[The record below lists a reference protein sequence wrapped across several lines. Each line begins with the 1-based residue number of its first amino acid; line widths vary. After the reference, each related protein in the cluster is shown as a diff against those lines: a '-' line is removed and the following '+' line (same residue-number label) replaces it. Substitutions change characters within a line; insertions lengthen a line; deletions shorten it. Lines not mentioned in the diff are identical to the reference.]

1 MTRTWLRLAAGLG
14 LSVLTCL
21 ALFGAGSAGAQ
32 TSSAVE
38 LSKHER
44 ALVAIAK
51 AKGEK
56 TVTLMIAS
64 NAKANGRV
72 ASALT
77 KLGATIGYREDSI
90 DYVRAAVPLEQ
101 LEAVLAVQDVLAVDV
116 DEEVPIEDPTPSGIA
131 PLIPRPAPNA
141 TTPRVN
147 AYMPT
152 QDTRAAQFVNAHPT
166 WDGRGVTIGIVD
178 TGISLDHPSLLS
190 TSTGEAKVVNWITG
204 TSPFDSGNALDPTW
218 LNMENQVTGPTFT
231 FDSKTFTAPAAGAFR
246 VAFFDEAHPRFGGE
260 YAVAG
265 PGPGGDLNRDGDK
278 VDKFYVL
285 WNPTSN
291 AVYVDVDQDNSF
303 ADEPAMTDYKVNRD
317 IRKFG
322 TDNPATAVKEEVP
335 FVVQTD
341 GKNKFVNIGIV
352 AGAHGSHVA
361 GITAGNA
368 FFGGQ
373 MSGAAPGAKIVSSRA
388 CLWLAGCFAHALNEG
403 MIEVAKQENVDVI
416 NMSIGGLPALNDGNN
431 ARCVTY
437 ARLIETYNVQMFIS
451 MGNDGPGVNTAG
463 DPGLCDKVVGVGASI
478 TKQTY
483 LDDYGIQK
491 SYQDSLLYFSSRGP
505 REDGGFQPL
514 IVAPGAAVSSTPM
527 WQPGVGLPYT
537 LPPGY
542 SLFNGTSMAAPQS
555 TGAAALLISAAK
567 ATNVQH
573 QPAQL
578 RQAITSTARY
588 ITEPENDGSTRLQAF
603 DQGNGLFNVEAAWT
617 TLSGA
622 AGGIKTVDITSSVAT
637 STVLGS
643 FLAIPNTGP
652 GIYDRESSLAIR
664 QYTFTRTSGGGGAI
678 TYNVSWLGGDGTFG
692 SAATISLA
700 RNQPTTLNVT
710 VNPLTPGVHSAILRL
725 DDPATA
731 GVDYATLNTVI
742 KPLDFAA
749 PTYAQ
754 TVSGD
759 IDIAQ
764 TEHHFFRVPTGTP
777 AFKVDMT
784 GGSAATGTGQ
794 MRFLRWTPWGLPA
807 DSNAVNNCYN
817 PPAAAGCGTGSPTS
831 RTAQDPI
838 PGVWEVSVDARR
850 SSDADNAPYS
860 ITGSLLGATV
870 SPDPDD
876 HASAAIGT
884 PIATSYT
891 ITNKFGAFTGRAVGT
906 SLGSARLGPFDI
918 ANHETQMYK
927 VDIPAGTTQLRAT
940 IGSPSDPAADLD
952 LFVLRPDGTTAGQAA
967 DGDSEES
974 VTINAPTGGE
984 LPVGTWTVVVDG
996 FAVPAGKTSYEYVDV
1011 FRKTPSFG
1019 SVSVTDANALRPAG
1033 STWTVPGSVKAD
1045 EAPVSGRVLV
1055 GNVEVRTSDN
1065 ILVGSGDVIVRSVT
1079 P

>member
-1 MTRTWLRLAAGLG
+1 VTRTWLRLAAGLG
-14 LSVLTCL
+14 LGVLACL
-21 ALFGAGSAGAQ
+21 ALFGAGSAGAA
-32 TSSAVE
+32 SPAIE

-44 ALVAIAK
+44 ALVALAK
-51 AKGEK
+51 ARGE
-56 TVTLMIAS
+56 TTITLIIAS
-64 NAKANGRV
+64 KGKANGRV
-72 ASALT
+72 VSELT

-90 DYVRAAVPLEQ
+90 DYVRAAVPLDK
-101 LEAVLAVQDVLAVDV
+101 LEAVLAVQDLFAVDV
-116 DEEVPIEDPTPSGIA
+116 DEEVPVGDPTPTGIA
-131 PLIPRPAPNA
+131 PIIPRPAPNA
-141 TTPRVN
+141 ATPREN

-178 TGISLDHPSLLS
+178 TGVSLDHPSLLT

-204 TSPFDSGNALDPTW
+204 TSPFDSGSALDPTW
-218 LNMENQVTGPTFT
+218 LNMQTQVSGTTFT
-231 FDSKTFTAPAAGAFR
+231 FDGRTFTAPAGSFR
-246 VAFFDEAHPRFGGE
+246 VAFFNEAHPRFGGE
-260 YAVAG
+260 FSV
-265 PGPGGDLNRDGDK
+265 PGTPASGGDLNRDGDET
-278 VDKFYVL
+278 DKFYVL
-285 WNPTSN
+285 WNTTSN

-303 ADEPAMTDYKVNRD
+303 VDEPAMTDYKVNRD

-341 GKNKFVNIGIV
+341 GQNKFVNLGIV
-352 AGAHGSHVA
+352 GGAHASHVA
-361 GITAGNA
+361 GIAAGNA
-368 FFGGQ
+368 LFGGQ

-437 ARLIETYNVQMFIS
+437 ARLIEQFNVQMFIS

-514 IVAPGAAVSSTPM
+514 IVAPGAAVSSFPM
-527 WQPGVGLPYT
+527 WQPGSGLPYA

-542 SLFNGTSMAAPQS
+542 ALANGTSMAAPQS
-555 TGAAALLISAAK
+555 TGAAALMISAAK
-567 ATNVQH
+567 ATGVQH

-578 RQAITSTARY
+578 RQAITSTARF
-588 ITEPENDGSTRLQAF
+588 ITEPENDGSVRLQPF
-603 DQGNGLFNVEAAWT
+603 DQANGLFNVEAAWT
-617 TLSGA
+617 MLSGA
-622 AGGIKTVDITSSVAT
+622 ASGIKTVDITSSVAT

-652 GIYDRESSLAIR
+652 GIYDRESSSAIR

-678 TYNVSWLGGDGTFG
+678 TYNVSWFGGDGTFA
-692 SAATISLA
+692 SPATISLA

-710 VNPLTPGVHSAILRL
+710 VNPATPGVHSAILRL

-742 KPLDFAA
+742 KSLDLSASPFS
-749 PTYAQ
+749 Q

-764 TEHHFFRVPTGTP
+764 QEHHFFRVPTGTP
-777 AFKVDMT
+777 ILKVDMT
-784 GGSAATGTGQ
+784 GGSTAPGTGQ

-807 DSNAVNNCYN
+807 DSNAVSNCYN

-831 RTAQDPI
+831 RTVLDPI

-860 ITGSLLGATV
+860 VTASLLGATV

-876 HASAAIGT
+876 IPSATIGT
-884 PIATSYT
+884 PLARSYT

-906 SLGSARLGPFDI
+906 SLGSARLGPFTI
-918 ANHETQMYK
+918 ANHETQTYD
-927 VDIPAGTTQLRAT
+927 VVIPSGATQLRAT

-952 LFVLRPDGTTAGQAA
+952 LFVLRPDGTTAGQSA

-974 VTINAPTGGE
+974 VTIAN
-984 LPVGTWTVVVDG
+984 PVAGTWKVVVDG
-996 FAVPAGKTSYEYVDV
+996 FAVPSGSTSYEYVDV

-1019 SVSVTDANALRPAG
+1019 SVSVTDADALRPAG
-1033 STWTVPGSVKAD
+1033 ASWTVPGSVLAN
-1045 EAPVSGRVLV
+1045 EAPASGRVLV

-1065 ILVGSGDVIVRSVT
+1065 ILVGSGDVIVRSVS

>member
-1 MTRTWLRLAAGLG
+1 M
-14 LSVLTCL
+14 
-21 ALFGAGSAGAQ
+21 Q
-32 TSSAVE
+32 T
-38 LSKHER
+38 
-44 ALVAIAK
+44 
-51 AKGEK
+51 
-56 TVTLMIAS
+56 
-64 NAKANGRV
+64 
-72 ASALT
+72 
-77 KLGATIGYREDSI
+77 
-90 DYVRAAVPLEQ
+90 
-101 LEAVLAVQDVLAVDV
+101 
-116 DEEVPIEDPTPSGIA
+116 
-131 PLIPRPAPNA
+131 
-141 TTPRVN
+141 
-147 AYMPT
+147 
-152 QDTRAAQFVNAHPT
+152 
-166 WDGRGVTIGIVD
+166 
-178 TGISLDHPSLLS
+178 
-190 TSTGEAKVVNWITG
+190 
-204 TSPFDSGNALDPTW
+204 
-218 LNMENQVTGPTFT
+218 QVSGPTFT
-231 FDSKTFTAPAAGAFR
+231 FDGKTFTAPAAGSFR
-246 VAFFDEAHPRFGGE
+246 VAFFNEAHPRFGGE
-260 YAVAG
+260 FSV
-265 PGPGGDLNRDGDK
+265 PGTAASGGDLNRDGDET
-278 VDKFYVL
+278 DKFYVL

-341 GKNKFVNIGIV
+341 GKNKFVNLGIV
-352 AGAHGSHVA
+352 AGAHASHVA
-361 GITAGNA
+361 GIAAGNA
-368 FFGGQ
+368 LFGGQ

-437 ARLIETYNVQMFIS
+437 ARLIEQFNVQMFIS

-514 IVAPGAAVSSTPM
+514 IVAPGAAVSSFPM
-527 WQPGVGLPYT
+527 WQPGSGLPYA

-542 SLFNGTSMAAPQS
+542 ALANGTSMAAPQS
-555 TGAAALLISAAK
+555 TGAAALMISAAK
-567 ATNVQH
+567 ATGVQH

-578 RQAITSTARY
+578 RQAITSTARF
-588 ITEPENDGSTRLQAF
+588 ITEPENDGSVRLQPF

-617 TLSGA
+617 MLSGA

-652 GIYDRESSLAIR
+652 GIYDRESPSAIR

-678 TYNVSWLGGDGTFG
+678 TYNVSWFGGDGTFA
-692 SAATISLA
+692 SPATISLA

-710 VNPLTPGVHSAILRL
+710 VNPATPGVHSAILRL

-742 KPLDFAA
+742 KSHDLSASPFS
-749 PTYAQ
+749 Q

-764 TEHHFFRVPTGTP
+764 QEHHFFRVPTGTP
-777 AFKVDMT
+777 ILKVDMT
-784 GGSAATGTGQ
+784 GGSTAAGTGQ

-807 DSNAVNNCYN
+807 DSNAVSNCYN

-831 RTAQDPI
+831 RTVLDPI

-860 ITGSLLGATV
+860 VTASLLGATV

-876 HASAAIGT
+876 IPSATIGT
-884 PIATSYT
+884 PLARSYT
-891 ITNKFGAFTGRAVGT
+891 ITNKFGAFTGRAVGHVARERT
-906 SLGSARLGPFDI
+906 PRAVHDREPRDADVRGRGSERCDAAAGHDRQPVGSGRRPRSVRAPAGRNDGGPVGRRRLRGVGHDRQPRRGHVEGRRRRLRGPGRLDVVRVRRRLPQDAVVRIGLGHGRERPAARRRVVDGARLGAGRRGARLRPGAVRQRRGADG
-918 ANHETQMYK
+918 HEHPRRQRRRHRAQRLPLEALRHLVAK
-927 VDIPAGTTQLRAT
+927 GPAPAGPFRTWLIGAGGLTGQLLE
-940 IGSPSDPAADLD
+940 ADVLD
-952 LFVLRPDGTTAGQAA
+952 
-967 DGDSEES
+967 E
-974 VTINAPTGGE
+974 
-984 LPVGTWTVVVDG
+984 
-996 FAVPAGKTSYEYVDV
+996 
-1011 FRKTPSFG
+1011 PSFG
-1019 SVSVTDANALRPAG
+1019 SSSRLRLESLVAELPALLDRCDRPAVVLRLAAPLAARAARQRPPDPRGALRARRAQRRGYRKGLDELAPRSLTEGQIRARSPNYAG
-1033 STWTVPGSVKAD
+1033 RSSLGDRACREPLWITSYSVRLLRESGK
-1045 EAPVSGRVLV
+1045 SGREQSPDLV
-1055 GNVEVRTSDN
+1055 AR
-1065 ILVGSGDVIVRSVT
+1065 
-1079 P
+1079 

>member
-1 MTRTWLRLAAGLG
+1 MPRALR
-14 LSVLTCL
+14 S
-21 ALFGAGSAGAQ
+21 GACGRR
-32 TSSAVE
+32 SSPAIE

-44 ALVAIAK
+44 SLVAQAK
-51 AKGEK
+51 AKGE
-56 TVTLMIAS
+56 TTITLMIAS
-64 NAKANGRV
+64 KGNANGRV
-72 ASALT
+72 ASELT

-90 DYVRAAVPLEQ
+90 DYVRAAVPLDK
-101 LEAVLAVQDVLAVDV
+101 LEAVLAVQDLFAVDV
-116 DEEVPIEDPTPSGIA
+116 DEEVPVGDPTPTGVA
-131 PLIPRPAPNA
+131 PIIPRPAPNA
-141 TTPRVN
+141 ATPRVN

-178 TGISLDHPSLLS
+178 TGVSLDHPSLLT

-218 LNMENQVTGPTFT
+218 LNMQTQVTGPTFT

-246 VAFFDEAHPRFGGE
+246 VAFFNEAHPRFGGE
-260 YAVAG
+260 FSV
-265 PGPGGDLNRDGDK
+265 PGTAASGGDLNRDGDET
-278 VDKFYVL
+278 DKFYVL
-285 WNPTSN
+285 WNTTSN

-341 GKNKFVNIGIV
+341 GKNKFVNLGIV
-352 AGAHGSHVA
+352 AGAHASHVA
-361 GITAGNA
+361 GIATGNA
-368 FFGGQ
+368 LFGGQ

-437 ARLIETYNVQMFIS
+437 ARLIEQFNVQMFIS

-514 IVAPGAAVSSTPM
+514 IVAPGAAVSSFPM
-527 WQPGVGLPYT
+527 WQPGSGLPYA

-542 SLFNGTSMAAPQS
+542 ALANGTSMAAPQS
-555 TGAAALLISAAK
+555 TGAAALMISAAK
-567 ATNVQH
+567 ATGVQH

-578 RQAITSTARY
+578 RQAITSTARF
-588 ITEPENDGSTRLQAF
+588 ITEPENDGSVRLQPF

-617 TLSGA
+617 MLSGA

-652 GIYDRESSLAIR
+652 GIYDRESPSAIR

-678 TYNVSWLGGDGTFG
+678 TYNVSWFGGDGTFA
-692 SAATISLA
+692 SPATISLA

-710 VNPLTPGVHSAILRL
+710 VNPATPGVHSAILRL

-742 KPLDFAA
+742 KSLDLSTSPFS
-749 PTYAQ
+749 Q

-764 TEHHFFRVPTGTP
+764 QEHHFFRVPTGTP
-777 AFKVDMT
+777 ILKVDMT
-784 GGSAATGTGQ
+784 GGSTAPGTGQ

-807 DSNAVNNCYN
+807 RLERGLQLLQPARGGWLRHREPAQQDHAGPDSGCLGGLRRRTALVRRGQRAVLGDGLAARGDGVSGPGRHPVRHDRDAAREVVHDHEQVRGVHRPCRRHVARERT
-817 PPAAAGCGTGSPTS
+817 PRAVHDRKPRDADVRRRDSERCDAAAGHDRQPVGSGRRPRSVRAPAGRNDGGPVGRRRLRGVGDDRQPGRGHVEGRRRRLRGSGRLDVVRVRRRLPQDAVVRIGLGHGRGRPT
-831 RTAQDPI
+831 
-838 PGVWEVSVDARR
+838 ARR
-850 SSDADNAPYS
+850 LVVD
-860 ITGSLLGATV
+860 G
-870 SPDPDD
+870 
-876 HASAAIGT
+876 
-884 PIATSYT
+884 
-891 ITNKFGAFTGRAVGT
+891 
-906 SLGSARLGPFDI
+906 ARLG
-918 ANHETQMYK
+918 
-927 VDIPAGTTQLRAT
+927 
-940 IGSPSDPAADLD
+940 
-952 LFVLRPDGTTAGQAA
+952 DG
-967 DGDSEES
+967 
-974 VTINAPTGGE
+974 
-984 LPVGTWTVVVDG
+984 
-996 FAVPAGKTSYEYVDV
+996 
-1011 FRKTPSFG
+1011 R
-1019 SVSVTDANALRPAG
+1019 
-1033 STWTVPGSVKAD
+1033 
-1045 EAPVSGRVLV
+1045 
-1055 GNVEVRTSDN
+1055 
-1065 ILVGSGDVIVRSVT
+1065 
-1079 P
+1079 